1 MFKSKYKRK
10 YEQLVSDIK
19 AEIWL
24 NNGIVKFYEEN
35 KDKLEEREEYTPAL
49 IADRLCRQECVDI
62 LDKILK
68 RAEEA

>member
-1 MFKSKYKRK
+1 MFESKYKRK

-24 NNGIVKFYEEN
+24 NDGIVKFYEEN
-35 KDKLEEREEYTPAL
+35 KGKLEEHGEFTPAL
-49 IADRLCRQECVDI
+49 MTDKICREECVDI

>member
-1 MFKSKYKRK
+1 MFESKYKRK

-24 NNGIVKFYEEN
+24 NDGIVKFYEEN
-35 KDKLEEREEYTPAL
+35 KGKLEERGELTPAL
-49 IADRLCRQECVDI
+49 MTDKICREGYVAF
-62 LDKILK
+62 LEKILK

>member
-1 MFKSKYKRK
+1 MFESKYKRK

-24 NNGIVKFYEEN
+24 NDGIVKFYEEN
-35 KDKLEEREEYTPAL
+35 KGKLEERGEFTPAL
-49 IADRLCRQECVDI
+49 MTDKICREECVDI

>member
-68 RAEEA
+68 RAEEV

>member
-24 NNGIVKFYEEN
+24 NDGIVKFYEEN
-35 KDKLEEREEYTPAL
+35 KEKLEERGENTPAL
-49 IADRLCRQECVDI
+49 MTDKLCRQGYVDI
-62 LDKILK
+62 LKQILK

>member
-24 NNGIVKFYEEN
+24 NDGIVKFYEEN
-35 KDKLEEREEYTPAL
+35 KEKLEERGENTPAL
-49 IADRLCRQECVDI
+49 MSDKLCRQEYVDI
-62 LDKILK
+62 LKQILK

>member
-1 MFKSKYKRK
+1 MFESKYKRK

-24 NNGIVKFYEEN
+24 NDGIVKFYEEN
-35 KDKLEEREEYTPAL
+35 KGKLEERGELTPAL
-49 IADRLCRQECVDI
+49 MTDKICREECVDI

>member
-1 MFKSKYKRK
+1 MFESKYKRK

-24 NNGIVKFYEEN
+24 NDGIVKFYEEN
-35 KDKLEEREEYTPAL
+35 KGKLEERGELTPAL
-49 IADRLCRQECVDI
+49 MTDKICRQECVDI

>member
-24 NNGIVKFYEEN
+24 NNGIIEFYEEN
-35 KDKLEEREEYTPAL
+35 EDKLEKTWREYTSFN
-49 IADRLCRQECVDI
+49 C
-62 LDKILK
+62 
-68 RAEEA
+68 